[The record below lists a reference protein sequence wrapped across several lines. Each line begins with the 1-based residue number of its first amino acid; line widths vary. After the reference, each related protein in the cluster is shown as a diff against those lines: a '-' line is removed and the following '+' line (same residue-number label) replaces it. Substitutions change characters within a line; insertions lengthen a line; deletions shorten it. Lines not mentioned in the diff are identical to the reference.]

1 MTEQLSLSLHYMGRV
16 LGNPKQLQHACLGAY
31 SVMSDCD
38 PFDCRPPGSV
48 LSVLRIF
55 QARILEQ
62 VAIFFSRGF
71 FQSRDRT
78 RISSISSIDR

>member
-1 MTEQLSLSLHYMGRV
+1 MTEQLSLSLHYLGRV
-16 LGNPKQLQHACLGAY
+16 LGNPKQLQHACLVAY

-62 VAIFFSRGF
+62 VAIFFSGG
-71 FQSRDRT
+71 
-78 RISSISSIDR
+78 SS